1 MEVAQTPL
9 QLTQDHQDG
18 RMTGKKLPFLKKKM
32 YYCWWLFLNIC

>member
-18 RMTGKKLPFLKKKM
+18 RMTGKKLPFLKKKKI
-32 YYCWWLFLNIC
+32 LLLVVIF

>member
-18 RMTGKKLPFLKKKM
+18 RMTGKKQYTYKKRN
-32 YYCWWLFLNIC
+32 YNQIISNVS